1 MKPDSLFAVVD
12 LETTGS
18 SYRSGDRLIQIGCTF
33 IQNGQIMD
41 SFEQKIFPERKIPK
55 RIQNL
60 TGINNKMV
68 ANMPLFYEVGP
79 AIRNM
84 LEDCVFVAHNVHFDY
99 SFLNYELKKAGL
111 DPLEL
116 ECIDTV
122 QLSQILLPTEPGYS
136 LSVLA
141 DKYGLDLDSPHN
153 ALADSMA
160 TARLFLFLGEKAK
173 NLPSL
178 TTDKLKDL
186 SASLPYQTY
195 KFFELH
201 SGEANL
207 GDYANHWQEF
217 KGLVLRQNSYV
228 YWLNNYQ
235 PSDYP
240 SSQSE
245 KEKIFSGSRSLYPQ
259 QIEMMDDIYNY
270 YSHPTAESLA
280 IEGAAGMGKTL
291 AYLFSGLFFASQEK
305 PLLVSTYTRNLQDQI
320 FQQEVAFLNQ
330 LLPGS
335 LLACIVKGKR
345 HYIDI
350 EAFYHYLHRKDLD
363 QAEIL
368 GLSQILVW
376 LTETQTGDLDELSAI
391 HNKDELWQAIRSS
404 KSLQTIK
411 DGDYASVDFY
421 LLSRRRAERA
431 NLIIT
436 NHAFLSHDFVQGKG
450 QLPDDF
456 YLIVDEAHELADV
469 WRQASTKT
477 FNLETLRQQ
486 VFNFAYSKTEAS
498 ILDQVQNEIG
508 EALAQEQLV
517 QPLKERSSQLLSQ
530 LESYSLL
537 WLQFS
542 KRLPSNPQDN
552 YLIFTFDL
560 DSLPNNLLEK
570 RDQIIRSYL
579 GLIKDIDSLLT
590 RLRVEWRQVSHKER
604 HLLDQV
610 YEFSESFADDLLAF
624 REIFFSSEISTRYL
638 RYEPKKAQQTLTF
651 LHYLQDDNKTMTNF
665 LGHLDHKIY
674 LSASLALDGDISFF
688 AKKIGDPELNF
699 KYYPSPF
706 DYKNQASLWLPDDL
720 LPIEDLS
727 QEEYE
732 NMLTYYLAQII
743 EASQENILVLFN
755 SHDSLQSVYNKLLR
769 LNLHENRTILA
780 QGLSGTRQRI
790 IKRFSQA
797 ESAIL
802 LGADSFWKGID
813 IPANHVRILVISRL
827 PFDSPHQLEI
837 QLSAMGDKAKGV
849 NLFQEFLLPKALFKF
864 KQGFGRLIRSKSDK
878 GVVIVLDQ
886 RFLYANYAYHFQRV
900 LPHDLPIQTINMDHL
915 QEKISLFFE
924 ESEEDH

>member
-33 IQNGQIMD
+33 IQNGQVMD
-41 SFEQKIFPERKIPK
+41 SFEQKIYPERKIPK
-55 RIQNL
+55 RIQDL
-60 TGINNKMV
+60 TGLQNKMV
-68 ANMPLFYEVGP
+68 ENMPLFYEIGP

-99 SFLNYELKKAGL
+99 SFLNYELEKAGL
-111 DPLEL
+111 EPLDL

-122 QLSQILLPTEPGYS
+122 QLSQILLPTEAGYS
-136 LSVLA
+136 LSILA
-141 DKYGLDLDSPHN
+141 DKYDLDLDSPHN

-160 TARLFLFLGEKAK
+160 TAKLFLLLGRKAK
-173 NLPSL
+173 SLPSL

-186 SASLPYQTY
+186 TASLPYQTY
-195 KFFELH
+195 QFFDLYP
-201 SGEANL
+201 GEADL
-207 GDYANHWQEF
+207 GEYAKHWQVF
-217 KGLVLRQNSYV
+217 KGLVLRSNTPV
-228 YWLNNYQ
+228 YWQNNYQ

-240 SSQSE
+240 RSHAE
-245 KEKIFSGSRSLYPQ
+245 KEKIFSGHRSLYPQ
-259 QIEMMDDIYNY
+259 QEKMMDDIYHY
-270 YSHPTAESLA
+270 YSQSSDQSLA

-291 AYLFSGLFFASQEK
+291 AYLFPGLFFASQEK

-320 FQQEVAFLNQ
+320 FYQEVAFLNQ
-330 LLPGS
+330 LLPDS

-350 EAFYHYLHRKDLD
+350 EAFYHYLHRPDLD

-376 LTETQTGDLDELSAI
+376 LTETRTGDLDELSAI

-404 KSLQTIK
+404 KSLEAIK
-411 DGDYASVDFY
+411 DSDYASVDFY

-436 NHAFLSHDFVQGKG
+436 NHAFLSHDFIQAKG
-450 QLPDDF
+450 ELPDDF

-469 WRQASTKT
+469 WLKASTKT
-477 FNLETLRQQ
+477 FSLEALRQQ
-486 VFNFAYSKTEAS
+486 VFNFAYSKKDDS
-498 ILDQVQNEIG
+498 ILDQVQDEIG
-508 EALAQEQLV
+508 ESLWEEGLV
-517 QPLKERSSQLLSQ
+517 QPLKERSSQLLNQ
-530 LESYSLL
+530 LESFSLL

-542 KRLPSNPQDN
+542 KRLPSNPQDHQ
-552 YLIFTFDL
+552 LIFSFDL
-560 DSLPNNLLEK
+560 DSLPQNLLEK
-570 RDQIIRSYL
+570 REQIIGTYL
-579 GLIKDIDSLLT
+579 GLIKDIDILSRRLSL
-590 RLRVEWRQVSHKER
+590 EWRQVSHKER

-610 YEFSESFADDLLAF
+610 YEYSESFADDLLAF
-624 REIFFSSEISTRYL
+624 REIFFSSEGSSRYL
-638 RYEPKKAQQTLTF
+638 RYDPKKAQQTLTF
-651 LHYLQDDNKTMTNF
+651 LHYLQDDSKTMAKS
-665 LGHLDHKIY
+665 LAHLDHKIY

-688 AKKIGDPELNF
+688 AKKIGEPNLNF
-699 KYYPSPF
+699 KYYQSPF
-706 DYKNQASLWLPDDL
+706 NYKNQASLWLPDDL

-743 EASQENILVLFN
+743 EASQENVLVLFN
-755 SHDSLQSVYNKLLR
+755 SHETLQSVYHKLLR

-797 ESAIL
+797 DSAVL
-802 LGADSFWKGID
+802 LGADSFWKGVD
-813 IPANHVRILVISRL
+813 IPANHARILVISRL
-827 PFDSPHQLEI
+827 PFDSPHQLKM
-837 QLSAMGDKAKGV
+837 QLSAIGKEAGAG
-849 NLFQEFLLPKALFKF
+849 NLFEDFLLPKALFKF

-878 GVVIVLDQ
+878 GIVIVLDQ
-886 RFLYANYAYHFQRV
+886 RFLYANYGHHFQRV
-900 LPHDLPIQTINMDHL
+900 LPHDLPIQLINMDHL
-915 QEKISLFFE
+915 QEKMSLFFE
-924 ESEEDH
+924 ESEEDQ